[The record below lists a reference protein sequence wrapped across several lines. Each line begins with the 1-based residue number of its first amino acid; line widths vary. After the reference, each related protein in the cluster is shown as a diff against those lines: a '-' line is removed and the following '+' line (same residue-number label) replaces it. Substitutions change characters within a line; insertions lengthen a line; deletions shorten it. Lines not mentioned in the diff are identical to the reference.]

1 MISITLI
8 YIIYTDKQNK
18 HAILIEMGHTQTTIV
33 IAKVTL
39 EDGNLIAAKAGSS
52 HDSALGCLHFDLALF
67 EYFRDLCSKTHKT
80 EVKRVN

>member
-1 MISITLI
+1 
-8 YIIYTDKQNK
+8 
-18 HAILIEMGHTQTTIV
+18 MGHTQTTIV

-39 EDGNLIAAKAGSS
+39 EDGNLVAAKAGSS

-80 EVKRVN
+80 EVGIRK